1 MAGITPLEGQDY
13 VAEVLYSQATV
24 PQTLIMGLFVNTTGV
39 LTESSAWADISQASG
54 TDYAVITLTAGSWS
68 VASGGVATYPSVSW
82 IAGDSWA
89 LPVYGYYVR
98 TNEGTPRLLHFE
110 YSPNGSRTMTE
121 NDVYTVDPS
130 SNTEST

>member
-13 VAEVLYSQATV
+13 IAEVLYSQAVT

-39 LTESSAWADISQASG
+39 LVEASEWADVTQASG
-54 TDYAVITLTAGSWS
+54 GGYTEKTLSSGGWTVS
-68 VASGGVATYPSVSW
+68 SGGVATYASQSW
-82 IAGDSWA
+82 IATNSWA

-98 TNEGTPRLLHFE
+98 TDEGTPRIMHFE
-110 YSPNGSRTMTE
+110 YSPNGSRAMTE
-121 NDVYTVDPS
+121 NDVYTIDPS